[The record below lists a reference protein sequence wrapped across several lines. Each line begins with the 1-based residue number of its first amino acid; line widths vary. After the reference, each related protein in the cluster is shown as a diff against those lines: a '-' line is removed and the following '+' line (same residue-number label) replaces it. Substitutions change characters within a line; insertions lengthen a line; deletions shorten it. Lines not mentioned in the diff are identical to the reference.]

1 VFDRHFTATHTSSEN
16 FATFTGSALHALL
29 RALQPGHGWLTR
41 FRVCCAPQIR
51 AVHPRV
57 RSACGYNCLKQ
68 ATRSNSSGHT
78 PKGTRSRML
87 ERTPAWRSH
96 CMDAVGFR
104 IYFTPLAGVLF
115 TVPSRYSALSVTTSR
130 LAWTVVR
137 PDSHRIAR
145 VPWYS
150 RHIHGRFGR
159 RVQDCHLL
167 WCAIP
172 DASRSPKGSAAGRQS
187 RRDALTTPPPQRLP
201 AWHGESLACSPFRS
215 PLLRAGYYFL
225 RLVRCFSSPR
235 ALSLIGMPGSAPGVP
250 ERVAPFGNGGIEA

>member
-1 VFDRHFTATHTSSEN
+1 
-16 FATFTGSALHALL
+16 
-29 RALQPGHGWLTR
+29 
-41 FRVCCAPQIR
+41 
-51 AVHPRV
+51 
-57 RSACGYNCLKQ
+57 
-68 ATRSNSSGHT
+68 
-78 PKGTRSRML
+78 
-87 ERTPAWRSH
+87 
-96 CMDAVGFR
+96 MDAVGFR

-150 RHIHGRFGR
+150 SHSNARQANV
-159 RVQDCHLL
+159 VQDCHLL
-167 WCAIP
+167 RCAIP
-172 DASRSPKGSAAGRQS
+172 DASRTHLRNAEAH
-187 RRDALTTPPPQRLP
+187 QRLP
-201 AWHGESLACSPFRS
+201 AMLTTPLPQRLAAWHGNGLACSPFRS

-235 ALSLIGMPGSAPGVP
+235 ALSLIGLPGSAPGVP